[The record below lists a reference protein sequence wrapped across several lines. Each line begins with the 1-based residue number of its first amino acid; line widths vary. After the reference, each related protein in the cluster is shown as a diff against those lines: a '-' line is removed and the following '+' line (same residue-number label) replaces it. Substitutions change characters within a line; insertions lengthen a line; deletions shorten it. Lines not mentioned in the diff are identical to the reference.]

1 MTLDIAATLGGLLLL
16 IFGADFLV
24 RGAVGLSRR
33 FGISPLVI
41 GLTVIALGTSLP
53 ELVVT
58 VRAAYADAVGMA
70 VGNVVGSNIA
80 NILLILGVGAM
91 LSPIACSRSALMR
104 DGMAMMAAM
113 ALFVVVAFAGTLGL
127 WHGLAGLALL
137 AAYLYGSYRTD
148 KSAVAS
154 YTQEAEE
161 ITPIRGPLVVDLAAV
176 IGGLIAVIAGAELLV
191 GGAIG
196 LARAFGVSEEVIGLT
211 LVALGTSLPEL
222 ATTVAAGLRKHAEVA
237 LGNALGSNLFNT
249 LGIMGVVAVL
259 QPVDVPEKFLRFD
272 LWIMLASGVLLLAF
286 LRSGWRLGRP
296 EAATFLVLY
305 VAFIVVQFYGVGELL
320 MEMG

>member
-1 MTLDIAATLGGLLLL
+1 
-16 IFGADFLV
+16 
-24 RGAVGLSRR
+24 VGLSRR
-33 FGISPLVI
+33 YGISPLVV

-58 VRAAYADAVGMA
+58 VRAAYADAVGLAM
-70 VGNVVGSNIA
+70 GNIVGSNIA
-80 NILLILGVGAM
+80 NILLILGCGAL

-104 DGMAMMAAM
+104 DGVAMMAAM
-113 ALFVVVAFAGTLGL
+113 GLLVIVAFAGTLGL
-127 WHGLAGLALL
+127 WHGLAALALL
-137 AAYLYGSYRTD
+137 AAYLYGSYKTD
-148 KSAVAS
+148 KSSMAA

-161 ITPIRGPLVVDLAAV
+161 VTPIRGPLILDVAAV
-176 IGGLIAVIAGAELLV
+176 AGGLVGVIAGAELLV
-191 GGAIG
+191 SGAIG

-249 LGIMGVVAVL
+249 LGIMGVVAAVR
-259 QPVDVPEKFLRFD
+259 PIDVPEKFLRFD
-272 LWIMLASGVLLLAF
+272 FWVMLAAGVLLLVF

-296 EAATFLVLY
+296 EALTFLALY
-305 VAFIVVQFYGVGELL
+305 VAFIAAQFYGVGEML
-320 MEMG
+320 MAMG